1 MGELT
6 WISLYLVKKT
16 QGEKKRGSSIILF
29 LELLHTGD
37 EKLEQKKKIGE
48 TAEINLCSQSL
59 RVKKLN
65 HIYNR
70 NLLDLYYF
78 QLWEVNRYS
87 TPPPPLNLN
96 K

>member
-1 MGELT
+1 MKGRDEELT

-16 QGEKKRGSSIILF
+16 QDKKRGSSIILF

-37 EKLEQKKKIGE
+37 EKLEQKKKIWE

-59 RVKKLN
+59 RVKKFN

-78 QLWEVNRYS
+78 QLWEVNRHS
-87 TPPPPLNLN
+87 TPPSRLI
-96 K
+96 